1 MELVKAP
8 EILLTTKLLMVNWR
22 LCHLLTLRALIN
34 VIKSCLKKSKGK
46 ELSKTAWVVGID
58 FSLSTVVGVMVNL
71 FNEVP
76 ERDRFPMD
84 GLLLELV
91 DLEFAVEFL
100 VLEDDLDLNRLD
112 ECILAGVIS
121 MISTLLALLLPL
133 ISFR

>member
-1 MELVKAP
+1 
-8 EILLTTKLLMVNWR
+8 
-22 LCHLLTLRALIN
+22 
-34 VIKSCLKKSKGK
+34 
-46 ELSKTAWVVGID
+46 
-58 FSLSTVVGVMVNL
+58 MVNL

-84 GLLLELV
+84 GLLVELV

-121 MISTLLALLLPL
+121 IFSTSLALLLPL
-133 ISFR
+133 ISF